1 MQERLQKNLET
12 LFLRIIPKGKI
23 AQNIKV
29 ATSTRN
35 IRAKLTTKNR

>member
-1 MQERLQKNLET
+1 MQVRLQKNFEI
-12 LFLRIIPKGKI
+12 LFQKIIPKGKK

-35 IRAKLTTKNR
+35 IRAKLTTKNQ